1 MTAPVALGTGSAPDP
16 DKSAA
21 GVPEAAELE
30 AAHLDTADLE
40 AAHLEAAHLDTADL
54 EAGDREAGDR
64 EAGEPAESERRTS
77 PLALI
82 AMIVAVL
89 VIAVGVFAIVTHG
102 FRPKVKIAYQ
112 VPAVFKLRP
121 GDCFN
126 SQSGQNGID
135 FTLRACSTPHEA
147 EVFATFPAVGSGWPG
162 DAALQAEAETGCT
175 ARIAGYM
182 NPALAAN
189 ALDHEYIYPDAVAW
203 QAGVRTVICDVRS
216 LSGPIT
222 GSVRQGS

>member
-21 GVPEAAELE
+21 DAPEAAELE
-30 AAHLDTADLE
+30 AAHLDAAD
-40 AAHLEAAHLDTADL
+40 LEAAHLDTA
-54 EAGDREAGDR
+54 DREAGDR

-162 DAALQAEAETGCT
+162 DAALQAEAQTGCT

-189 ALDHEYIYPDAVAW
+189 ALDQEYIYPDAVAW